1 MPLALDRRATVQLGL
16 AALGASFLTACGNR
30 SPAQIDP
37 AEPGSEIEL
46 ISSDVR
52 PAAGDPTLVPQVVA
66 GLQTFSGRLYDALA
80 REHEGENLVLSPFSV
95 LVALG
100 MTLTGAA
107 GRTAA
112 EMREVLGADDLGER
126 WHAGLNALTRSL
138 HGLAGEQKRADGS
151 SAEVA
156 LASAD
161 QLFGQQGV
169 AWEQE
174 FVDLL
179 AKEYGAPMRA
189 VDFVGDTERARRL
202 INDWVEAQTADRI
215 TDLVPEGVLD
225 VSTRLVLVN
234 AIYLK
239 APWEEPFEKTLTTRG
254 AFRRADGST
263 VQADL
268 MRRPDVGARL
278 TSGKGWRAVTLPY
291 AGRRLAMT
299 VVLPDDTDDTDDDGA
314 GAGLA
319 GVERRLAAD
328 GLAVFTP
335 TEDGG
340 ETTAVD
346 LTLPRWTF
354 RTAAPLREVLAGL
367 GMPTAFTDAAD
378 FTPMTEEDLD
388 LVVSEVLHQA
398 FVAVDEEGT
407 EAAAATAVVMTE
419 TSAPLTEAFVVDRP
433 FLFVVHDVAHGAPL
447 FVGRVTDPTA

>member
-1 MPLALDRRATVQLGL
+1 M
-16 AALGASFLTACGNR
+16 
-30 SPAQIDP
+30 
-37 AEPGSEIEL
+37 
-46 ISSDVR
+46 
-52 PAAGDPTLVPQVVA
+52 
-66 GLQTFSGRLYDALA
+66 
-80 REHEGENLVLSPFSV
+80 
-95 LVALG
+95 
-100 MTLTGAA
+100 
-107 GRTAA
+107 
-112 EMREVLGADDLGER
+112 
-126 WHAGLNALTRSL
+126 
-138 HGLAGEQKRADGS
+138 
-151 SAEVA
+151 
-156 LASAD
+156 
-161 QLFGQQGV
+161 
-169 AWEQE
+169 
-174 FVDLL
+174 
-179 AKEYGAPMRA
+179 
-189 VDFVGDTERARRL
+189 
-202 INDWVEAQTADRI
+202 
-215 TDLVPEGVLD
+215 
-225 VSTRLVLVN
+225 STRLVLVN

-239 APWEEPFEKTLTTRG
+239 APWEEPFEKTLTARG

-263 VQADL
+263 VPADL

-278 TSGKGWRAVTLPY
+278 TSGEGWRAVTLPY

-299 VVLPDDTDDTDDDGA
+299 VVLPDDTDDDGA

-447 FVGRVTDPTA
+447 FVGRVIDPTA